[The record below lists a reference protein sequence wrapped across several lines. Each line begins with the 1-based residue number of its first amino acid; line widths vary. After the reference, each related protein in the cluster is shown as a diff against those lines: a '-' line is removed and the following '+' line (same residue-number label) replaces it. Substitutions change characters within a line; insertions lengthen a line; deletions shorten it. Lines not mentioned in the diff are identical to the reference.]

1 MIKRYYQY
9 VEDVNAGRVL
19 ACEAL
24 KKAVAR
30 FEADIVKAK
39 KRGAKYYFDEEKA
52 DRVIKFIERLV
63 QFEEPFAGVPIHLE
77 PWECFWIA
85 QLYGWRVK
93 KTGVRRFRKFLLFMA
108 RKQGK
113 TILASALLL
122 YEILSKPGIEAYSL
136 ATKQLVSNKSFKNLE
151 RFIRA
156 NPEIAERL
164 EIFKSPRSIYVDR
177 TGSVYAPLSSDSDL
191 DGLNPAVAHVDE
203 LAAQKTS
210 AAYEVLT
217 SGMGTRSEP
226 LTLITSTAAAG
237 VSSPLI
243 PEYEY
248 AKQVL
253 EGIVDDDTF
262 LGAIYELDKTDH
274 WDDLSVMQKSS
285 PNLGISVKL
294 DYYAAELKQAKTIPT
309 KAVEYKTKYC
319 NLWQSSVDTWIPDKL
334 WTRCRQEKKHPI
346 TPEALAAARCVIALD
361 FSTIWDWTAATRYYY
376 LPDLG
381 KYVARHRF
389 YIPEDQVDA
398 KAHLETPNIRDWIER
413 GLVVATPGEVI
424 DYEYLYRDLDQ
435 DLARDNVLAITY
447 DPAKAKDFEIQYA
460 QKATIVPFIQK
471 NAFLSPAAKGWEKA
485 IVDGHIL
492 DDSPVLRWMISNAI
506 NKMNPDSGA
515 YFITKSPVGKAR
527 KRIDGV
533 ITSLMAH
540 SVLANQV
547 LLDAQPK
554 PPPLDWS
561 KIRY

>member
-1 MIKRYYQY
+1 MIKRYHQY

-30 FEADIVKAK
+30 FEADLVKSK
-39 KRGAKYYFDEEKA
+39 KKGAKYHFDEEKA
-52 DRVIKFIERLV
+52 DRVIRFIERLV
-63 QFEEPFAGVPIHLE
+63 QFEEPFAGQPIRLE

-85 QLYGWRVK
+85 QLYGWRHK
-93 KTGVRRFRKFLLFMA
+93 KTGLRRFRKFLLFMA

-113 TILASALLL
+113 TILASAILL
-122 YEILSKPGIEAYSL
+122 YELLSKSGIEAYSL

-210 AAYEVLT
+210 MAYEVLT

-237 VSSPLI
+237 TSSPLI

-248 AKQVL
+248 AKKVL
-253 EGIVDDDTF
+253 EGIVEDDTF
-262 LGAIYELDKTDH
+262 LGAIYELDKSDR
-274 WDDLSVMQKSS
+274 WDDLAAMQKSS
-285 PNLGISVKL
+285 PNLGVSVKL

-334 WTRCRQEKKHPI
+334 WTRCRQEKEYSI
-346 TPEALAAARCVIALD
+346 TPEILAAAPCIIALD

-376 LPDLG
+376 LAELE

-389 YIPEDQVDA
+389 YIPEEQVDT
-398 KAHLETPNIRDWIER
+398 KAHLETPNLRDWIER
-413 GLVVATPGEVI
+413 RLVVATPGESI
-424 DYEYLYRDLDQ
+424 DMQYLFRDLDE
-435 DLARDNVLAITY
+435 DLARDNVLGVTY
-447 DPAKAKDFEIQYA
+447 DPAKAKEFEIQYA
-460 QKATIVPFIQK
+460 HKTTIIPFVQK
-471 NAFLSPAAKGWEKA
+471 NANLSPAAKAWEKG
-485 IVDGHIL
+485 IVDGKIL
-492 DDSPVLRWMISNAI
+492 DDSPVLRWMNSNAV
-506 NKMNPDSGA
+506 NRMNPDSGA

-533 ITSLMAH
+533 ITSLMAY

-547 LLDAQPK
+547 LLDSQPK
-554 PPPLDWS
+554 PAVLDFAQ
-561 KIRY
+561 IRY